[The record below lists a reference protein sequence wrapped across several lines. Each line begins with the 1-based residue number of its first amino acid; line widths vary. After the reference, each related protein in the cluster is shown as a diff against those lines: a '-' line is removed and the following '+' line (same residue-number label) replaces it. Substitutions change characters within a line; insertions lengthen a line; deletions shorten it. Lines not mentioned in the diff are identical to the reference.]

1 MDSDSDKEPPNRQS
15 AEKPDEQ
22 RDRKRTAGRPGNEK
36 HPEYPRSQRPACEI
50 RREKH
55 KEEAKTQRAAEVN
68 HVTQGERQKWE
79 EKRDRTT
86 EEAKNR
92 RAREEFR
99 KEDWP
104 QELREGTDRPGDES
118 KRDSSAS
125 AQPGGKAPGDPP
137 RQRPADLHKPPL
149 ER

>member
-22 RDRKRTAGRPGNEK
+22 RDRKRAAGRPGNEK
-36 HPEYPRSQRPACEI
+36 HPEDPRSQRPACEI

-55 KEEAKTQRAAEVN
+55 KEEAKKQRAAEVN

-86 EEAKNR
+86 EDAKNR

-104 QELREGTDRPGDES
+104 QELREGTKRPGDES
-118 KRDSSAS
+118 KRDSSTS
-125 AQPGGKAPGDPP
+125 AQPGGKAPGGPP
-137 RQRPADLHKPPL
+137 RQKQADLHKPPL